1 MCLVFTIW
9 AQRYKKNPTYA
20 SVREFFLKIDDI
32 FLRMLAG
39 EGELQPEEIVDLAE
53 FDGLK

>member
-1 MCLVFTIW
+1 MCVSTIW

>member
-1 MCLVFTIW
+1 MQ
-9 AQRYKKNPTYA
+9 AYA
-20 SVREFFLKIDDI
+20 SFFLKIDDI

-39 EGELQPEEIVDLAE
+39 EGKLQPEEIVDLAE